1 KAHTVDSDSDSHSS
15 RSSVLLAFAAIYIL
29 WGATY
34 TAARIGVVLVPAPV
48 LAGVRLLIA
57 GSLMLGFMALRGQR
71 LLGTAR
77 EMRRL
82 FLLGVLLLFTGNVG
96 LVWAQFYLPSGLCAL
111 LVAIFPVYVAL
122 IEWMLPQGE
131 RLRVRG
137 QIGLV
142 LGFLGLAILAWPS
155 VQTGLRGEWQEFV
168 AIAVLLTGTLT
179 FAIGS
184 ILSRKSKLTLNL
196 FVCTGWEM
204 LAASFCDLF
213 VATSLRQWGHAVW
226 NRNSISVVAFL
237 VIFGSLI
244 GFSCYTWLL
253 SHVAVSKIAT
263 YTYVN
268 PIVAVLLGALILGER
283 LHGDEWIGMVVILL
297 AVFLVNS
304 SKLQPKSGAPGMESA
319 LVRSEIQAESVR

>member
-1 KAHTVDSDSDSHSS
+1 MDSSIYPHSS
-15 RSSVLLAFAAIYIL
+15 RSSVVLAFGAIYII

-34 TAARIGVVLVPAPV
+34 TAGRVGVLFVPATV

-57 GSLMLGFMALRGQR
+57 GSLMLAFMALRGKR
-71 LLGTAR
+71 LLGSAR

-82 FLLGVLLLFTGNVG
+82 FLLGFLLLFTGNVG
-96 LVWAQFYLPSGLCAL
+96 LVWAEFYVPSGLCAL
-111 LVAIFPVYVAL
+111 LVAILPVYVAL
-122 IEWMLPQGE
+122 IEWMLPHGE

-155 VQTGLRGEWQEFV
+155 IRIGLRGEWQEFF
-168 AIAVLLTGTLT
+168 AIAVLLLGTLT

-184 ILSRKSKLTLNL
+184 ILSRKSHLTLDL
-196 FVCTGWEM
+196 FVCAGWEM
-204 LAASFCDLF
+204 LAGSFCDLAI
-213 VATSLRQWGHAVW
+213 ATGFRQWGHAVW
-226 NRNSISVVAFL
+226 NRNSISAVSFM

-253 SHVAVSKIAT
+253 SHVAISKIAT

-268 PIVAVLLGALILGER
+268 PVVAVLLGALILGER
-283 LHGDEWIGMVVILL
+283 MHGEEWIGMVVILL

-304 SKLQPKSGAPGMESA
+304 SKLQPKTGASAMESA
-319 LVRSEIQAESVR
+319 PSPSET

>member
-1 KAHTVDSDSDSHSS
+1 VDSSDHPHAS
-15 RSSVLLAFAAIYIL
+15 RSSVLLAFGCIYII

-34 TAARIGVVLVPAPV
+34 TAARIGVVLVPATV

-57 GSLMLGFMALRGQR
+57 GSLMLGCMALRGKR
-71 LLGTAR
+71 LLGSAR

-82 FLLGVLLLFTGNVG
+82 FLLGALLLFTGNVG

-111 LVAIFPVYVAL
+111 LVAILPVYVAL
-122 IEWMLPQGE
+122 IEWMLPHGE

-142 LGFLGLAILAWPS
+142 LGFFGLAILAWPS
-155 VQTGLRGEWQEFV
+155 VRTGLRGEWHEFV
-168 AIAVLLTGTLT
+168 AIAILLLGTLT

-196 FVCTGWEM
+196 LVCAGWEM
-204 LAASFCDLF
+204 LAASFCDLV
-213 VATSLRQWGHAVW
+213 VATSFRQWGHAVW
-226 NRNSISVVAFL
+226 NRNSICVIAFL

-268 PIVAVLLGALILGER
+268 PIVAVLLGALVLGER

-304 SKLQPKSGAPGMESA
+304 SKLQPKLGTPAMESVPA
-319 LVRSEIQAESVR
+319 PSET